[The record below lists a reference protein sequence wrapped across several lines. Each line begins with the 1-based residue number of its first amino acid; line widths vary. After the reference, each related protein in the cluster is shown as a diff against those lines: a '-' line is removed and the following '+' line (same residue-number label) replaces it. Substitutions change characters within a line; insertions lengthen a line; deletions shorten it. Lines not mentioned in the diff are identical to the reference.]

1 MHCHF
6 HNPVS
11 IHSGPGM
18 RRQIGALAAKYGKKA
33 LIVTTGSAHS
43 RALAEEAGASLEAAG
58 LGWAHYNGIRPNPLG
73 SMATEGAQAAR
84 DNGCDMVIG
93 IGGGSVMDASKGIA
107 FAYYNDAPIFEY
119 IYGRKQ
125 GGQALPI
132 LLIAT
137 TAGTGSEGNWTAV
150 FTDTDHVKKGFALPA
165 LYPKE
170 SIVDPELMT
179 TLSSRGIAGPGFDA
193 LAHAIESFLSVRAN
207 PFSKLYSRQAIL
219 WLSEGLPKVQANPSD
234 LETWER
240 VALGST
246 FAGIAIGNAG
256 CTAPHGIEHPIS
268 GLLNVAHGEGLAA
281 IYPEYM
287 RFMRPH
293 AQADFAELARLLG
306 AETSGLTE
314 EEASLRAVEQVDAL
328 LKTLGIAFTLSDL
341 GVRESQLDWLS
352 RTALDSMP
360 AVFANN
366 PAAMTSDDVK
376 TILNAACKLTRF
388 HNRAALKSLI
398 SGPLGY
404 PALHRRLPPAR
415 TKKVRGTGRLCL
427 SPPLPVLRKI
437 FPHLYAGIA
446 LHGDKNDQK
455 DIDGPVDEGQDLPL
469 LLVAVH
475 DVPGDQPKDG
485 QPDDRPR
492 QFGVQSGNVGAAE
505 QIQRH
510 IKTERPKNP

>member
-73 SMATEGAQAAR
+73 SMAAEGAQAAR
-84 DNGCDMVIG
+84 DNWCDMVIG
-93 IGGGSVMDASKGIA
+93 IGGGSVMDA
-107 FAYYNDAPIFEY
+107 
-119 IYGRKQ
+119 
-125 GGQALPI
+125 
-132 LLIAT
+132 
-137 TAGTGSEGNWTAV
+137 
-150 FTDTDHVKKGFALPA
+150 KKGFALPA

-219 WLSEGLPKVQANPSD
+219 WLSEGLPKVQASPSD

-246 FAGIAIGNAG
+246 FSGIAIGNAG

-376 TILNAACKLTRF
+376 TILE
-388 HNRAALKSLI
+388 
-398 SGPLGY
+398 
-404 PALHRRLPPAR
+404 RRL
-415 TKKVRGTGRLCL
+415 
-427 SPPLPVLRKI
+427 
-437 FPHLYAGIA
+437 
-446 LHGDKNDQK
+446 
-455 DIDGPVDEGQDLPL
+455 
-469 LLVAVH
+469 
-475 DVPGDQPKDG
+475 
-485 QPDDRPR
+485 
-492 QFGVQSGNVGAAE
+492 
-505 QIQRH
+505 
-510 IKTERPKNP
+510 

>member
-1 MHCHF
+1 M
-6 HNPVS
+6 
-11 IHSGPGM
+11 
-18 RRQIGALAAKYGKKA
+18 
-33 LIVTTGSAHS
+33 
-43 RALAEEAGASLEAAG
+43 
-58 LGWAHYNGIRPNPLG
+58 
-73 SMATEGAQAAR
+73 
-84 DNGCDMVIG
+84 
-93 IGGGSVMDASKGIA
+93 
-107 FAYYNDAPIFEY
+107 
-119 IYGRKQ
+119 
-125 GGQALPI
+125 
-132 LLIAT
+132 
-137 TAGTGSEGNWTAV
+137 

-165 LYPKE
+165 LYPRE

-219 WLSEGLPKVQANPSD
+219 WLHEGLPKVQANPSD
-234 LETWER
+234 LETGER

-246 FAGIAIGNAG
+246 FAGIAIGSAG

-341 GVRESQLDWLS
+341 GVQESQLDWLA

-366 PAAMTSDDVK
+366 PASMTFDDVK
-376 TILNAACKLTRF
+376 AILE
-388 HNRAALKSLI
+388 
-398 SGPLGY
+398 
-404 PALHRRLPPAR
+404 RRL
-415 TKKVRGTGRLCL
+415 
-427 SPPLPVLRKI
+427 
-437 FPHLYAGIA
+437 
-446 LHGDKNDQK
+446 
-455 DIDGPVDEGQDLPL
+455 
-469 LLVAVH
+469 
-475 DVPGDQPKDG
+475 
-485 QPDDRPR
+485 
-492 QFGVQSGNVGAAE
+492 
-505 QIQRH
+505 
-510 IKTERPKNP
+510 

>member
-18 RRQIGALAAKYGKKA
+18 RRQIGELAAKYGKKA

-73 SMATEGAQAAR
+73 SMAAEGAQAAR

-119 IYGRKQ
+119 IYRRKQ

-219 WLSEGLPKVQANPSD
+219 WLSEGLPKVQASPSD
-234 LETWER
+234 LGTWER

-341 GVRESQLDWLS
+341 GVRESQID
-352 RTALDSMP
+352 
-360 AVFANN
+360 
-366 PAAMTSDDVK
+366 
-376 TILNAACKLTRF
+376 C
-388 HNRAALKSLI
+388 
-398 SGPLGY
+398 
-404 PALHRRLPPAR
+404 PAR
-415 TKKVRGTGRLCL
+415 HWTVCQPY
-427 SPPLPVLRKI
+427 SPTIP
-437 FPHLYAGIA
+437 
-446 LHGDKNDQK
+446 
-455 DIDGPVDEGQDLPL
+455 
-469 LLVAVH
+469 
-475 DVPGDQPKDG
+475 
-485 QPDDRPR
+485 
-492 QFGVQSGNVGAAE
+492 
-505 QIQRH
+505 QR
-510 IKTERPKNP
+510 

>member
-73 SMATEGAQAAR
+73 SMTAEGAQAAR

-219 WLSEGLPKVQANPSD
+219 WLSEGLPKVQASPSD

-328 LKTLGIAFTLSDL
+328 LKTLGSPSPCPISACGKPARLAVPNGT
-341 GVRESQLDWLS
+341 GRYAS
-352 RTALDSMP
+352 RIRQQS
-360 AVFANN
+360 
-366 PAAMTSDDVK
+366 SGDDFRRRQDHPGTPPVAY
-376 TILNAACKLTRF
+376 TGF
-388 HNRAALKSLI
+388 HNRAALKSLDFRAAQL
-398 SGPLGY
+398 SSF
-404 PALHRRLPPAR
+404 LHRRLPPAR
-415 TKKVRGTGRLCL
+415 TKKVRGTGRLCPL
-427 SPPLPVLRKI
+427 SPTSVLRKI

-446 LHGDKNDQK
+446 FHGDKNDQK
-455 DIDGPVDEGQDLPL
+455 DIDGPVDEAGIFRFFL
-469 LLVAVH
+469 
-475 DVPGDQPKDG
+475 
-485 QPDDRPR
+485 
-492 QFGVQSGNVGAAE
+492 
-505 QIQRH
+505 
-510 IKTERPKNP
+510 

>member
-293 AQADFAELARLLG
+293 AIRCPA
-306 AETSGLTE
+306 GLVPWE
-314 EEASLRAVEQVDAL
+314 WMA
-328 LKTLGIAFTLSDL
+328 
-341 GVRESQLDWLS
+341 
-352 RTALDSMP
+352 
-360 AVFANN
+360 
-366 PAAMTSDDVK
+366 PAAYMV
-376 TILNAACKLTRF
+376 
-388 HNRAALKSLI
+388 
-398 SGPLGY
+398 
-404 PALHRRLPPAR
+404 
-415 TKKVRGTGRLCL
+415 
-427 SPPLPVLRKI
+427 
-437 FPHLYAGIA
+437 
-446 LHGDKNDQK
+446 
-455 DIDGPVDEGQDLPL
+455 
-469 LLVAVH
+469 
-475 DVPGDQPKDG
+475 
-485 QPDDRPR
+485 
-492 QFGVQSGNVGAAE
+492 
-505 QIQRH
+505 
-510 IKTERPKNP
+510 

>member
-1 MHCHF
+1 M
-6 HNPVS
+6 
-11 IHSGPGM
+11 
-18 RRQIGALAAKYGKKA
+18 
-33 LIVTTGSAHS
+33 
-43 RALAEEAGASLEAAG
+43 
-58 LGWAHYNGIRPNPLG
+58 
-73 SMATEGAQAAR
+73 
-84 DNGCDMVIG
+84 
-93 IGGGSVMDASKGIA
+93 
-107 FAYYNDAPIFEY
+107 
-119 IYGRKQ
+119 
-125 GGQALPI
+125 
-132 LLIAT
+132 
-137 TAGTGSEGNWTAV
+137 

-341 GVRESQLDWLS
+341 GG
-352 RTALDSMP
+352 
-360 AVFANN
+360 
-366 PAAMTSDDVK
+366 
-376 TILNAACKLTRF
+376 
-388 HNRAALKSLI
+388 
-398 SGPLGY
+398 SGK
-404 PALHRRLPPAR
+404 PAR
-415 TKKVRGTGRLCL
+415 LAVPNGTGQYASRIRQQ
-427 SPPLPVLRKI
+427 SRGDDFRRHQDHPGTPPVS
-437 FPHLYAGIA
+437 
-446 LHGDKNDQK
+446 LHG
-455 DIDGPVDEGQDLPL
+455 
-469 LLVAVH
+469 
-475 DVPGDQPKDG
+475 
-485 QPDDRPR
+485 
-492 QFGVQSGNVGAAE
+492 FT
-505 QIQRH
+505 
-510 IKTERPKNP
+510 TERP

>member
-73 SMATEGAQAAR
+73 SMAAEGGSGRR

-93 IGGGSVMDASKGIA
+93 IGGGSVMDASKA
-107 FAYYNDAPIFEY
+107 SPSPITTTRRSSNTSTAQT
-119 IYGRKQ
+119 GR
-125 GGQALPI
+125 QALPI

-341 GVRESQLDWLS
+341 GGSGKPARLAVPNGTGQYAS
-352 RTALDSMP
+352 RIRQH
-360 AVFANN
+360 
-366 PAAMTSDDVK
+366 PAAMTSDDIK
-376 TILNAACKLTRF
+376 TILE
-388 HNRAALKSLI
+388 
-398 SGPLGY
+398 
-404 PALHRRLPPAR
+404 RRL
-415 TKKVRGTGRLCL
+415 
-427 SPPLPVLRKI
+427 
-437 FPHLYAGIA
+437 
-446 LHGDKNDQK
+446 
-455 DIDGPVDEGQDLPL
+455 
-469 LLVAVH
+469 
-475 DVPGDQPKDG
+475 
-485 QPDDRPR
+485 
-492 QFGVQSGNVGAAE
+492 
-505 QIQRH
+505 
-510 IKTERPKNP
+510 

>member
-1 MHCHF
+1 MDTKELLSRVCGS
-6 HNPVS
+6 VS
-11 IHSGPGM
+11 DNEICIYNCGDGTYM
-18 RRQIGALAAKYGKKA
+18 RLIKNASETDFIKICNECERLGYTLFQRNDIDFCPAEKVLRVICDPYSVDFEREEPKYERRC
-33 LIVTTGSAHS
+33 GSALWQFENDHS
-43 RALAEEAGASLEAAG
+43 YIDCGMCYILRCADNSFFIIDGGHFLQPNDHKRIYRFLRERTPDGEQTVIS
-58 LGWAHYNGIRPNPLG
+58 GWFFSHAHDDHVSQFVDFIREYG
-73 SMATEGAQAAR
+73 SAVDIE
-84 DNGCDMVIG
+84 
-93 IGGGSVMDASKGIA
+93 KL
-107 FAYYNDAPIFEY
+107 YYNDAPIFEY

-366 PAAMTSDDVK
+366 PAAMTSEDVK
-376 TILNAACKLTRF
+376 TILE
-388 HNRAALKSLI
+388 
-398 SGPLGY
+398 
-404 PALHRRLPPAR
+404 RRL
-415 TKKVRGTGRLCL
+415 
-427 SPPLPVLRKI
+427 
-437 FPHLYAGIA
+437 
-446 LHGDKNDQK
+446 
-455 DIDGPVDEGQDLPL
+455 
-469 LLVAVH
+469 
-475 DVPGDQPKDG
+475 
-485 QPDDRPR
+485 
-492 QFGVQSGNVGAAE
+492 
-505 QIQRH
+505 
-510 IKTERPKNP
+510 

>member
-73 SMATEGAQAAR
+73 SMAAEGAQAAR
-84 DNGCDMVIG
+84 DNWCDMVIG

-137 TAGTGSEGNWTAV
+137 TAGTGSEGDWTAV

-219 WLSEGLPKVQANPSD
+219 WLSEGLPKVQASPSD

-246 FAGIAIGNAG
+246 FSGIAIGNAG

-287 RFMRPH
+287 RFMRPT
-293 AQADFAELARLLG
+293 RK
-306 AETSGLTE
+306 
-314 EEASLRAVEQVDAL
+314 R
-328 LKTLGIAFTLSDL
+328 
-341 GVRESQLDWLS
+341 
-352 RTALDSMP
+352 
-360 AVFANN
+360 
-366 PAAMTSDDVK
+366 
-376 TILNAACKLTRF
+376 ILPSWPGFWA
-388 HNRAALKSLI
+388 
-398 SGPLGY
+398 
-404 PALHRRLPPAR
+404 RRLPA
-415 TKKVRGTGRLCL
+415 
-427 SPPLPVLRKI
+427 LRKR
-437 FPHLYAGIA
+437 
-446 LHGDKNDQK
+446 K
-455 DIDGPVDEGQDLPL
+455 
-469 LLVAVH
+469 
-475 DVPGDQPKDG
+475 
-485 QPDDRPR
+485 PR
-492 QFGVQSGNVGAAE
+492 CAPSSRWTPF
-505 QIQRH
+505 
-510 IKTERPKNP
+510 

>member
-43 RALAEEAGASLEAAG
+43 RELAEEAGASLEAAG

-73 SMATEGAQAAR
+73 SMAAEGAQAAR

-193 LAHAIESFLSVRAN
+193 LAHADRRGRRSARASASKPGPAMPLLESVVMSSGSTMLSLGYQGGQGESLFHMVRVGEHGGPVALAARPRRGGDEQDGQGLPALFAPVDVFEDRRVVVIGEGDALACVHDAAAADPDDHVAPVVAGRLSTLGRHGAQRVGTDAVVVRPAEPGGFQRSARFFGELPGVRA
-207 PFSKLYSRQAIL
+207 A
-219 WLSEGLPKVQANPSD
+219 GGD
-234 LETWER
+234 DER
-240 VALGST
+240 LFPVFRGQR
-246 FAGIAIGNAG
+246 
-256 CTAPHGIEHPIS
+256 PD
-268 GLLNVAHGEGLAA
+268 LAA
-281 IYPEYM
+281 
-287 RFMRPH
+287 H
-293 AQADFAELARLLG
+293 TGARNG
-306 AETSGLTE
+306 
-314 EEASLRAVEQVDAL
+314 
-328 LKTLGIAFTLSDL
+328 
-341 GVRESQLDWLS
+341 
-352 RTALDSMP
+352 
-360 AVFANN
+360 
-366 PAAMTSDDVK
+366 
-376 TILNAACKLTRF
+376 C
-388 HNRAALKSLI
+388 
-398 SGPLGY
+398 
-404 PALHRRLPPAR
+404 
-415 TKKVRGTGRLCL
+415 
-427 SPPLPVLRKI
+427 
-437 FPHLYAGIA
+437 
-446 LHGDKNDQK
+446 
-455 DIDGPVDEGQDLPL
+455 
-469 LLVAVH
+469 
-475 DVPGDQPKDG
+475 
-485 QPDDRPR
+485 
-492 QFGVQSGNVGAAE
+492 
-505 QIQRH
+505 
-510 IKTERPKNP
+510 

>member
-73 SMATEGAQAAR
+73 SMAAEGAQAAR
-84 DNGCDMVIG
+84 DNWCDMVIG

-219 WLSEGLPKVQANPSD
+219 WLSEGLPKVQASPSD

-246 FAGIAIGNAG
+246 FSGIAIGNAG

-314 EEASLRAVEQVDAL
+314 EEASLRAV
-328 LKTLGIAFTLSDL
+328 GIAFTLSDL

-376 TILNAACKLTRF
+376 TILE
-388 HNRAALKSLI
+388 
-398 SGPLGY
+398 
-404 PALHRRLPPAR
+404 RRL
-415 TKKVRGTGRLCL
+415 
-427 SPPLPVLRKI
+427 
-437 FPHLYAGIA
+437 
-446 LHGDKNDQK
+446 
-455 DIDGPVDEGQDLPL
+455 
-469 LLVAVH
+469 
-475 DVPGDQPKDG
+475 
-485 QPDDRPR
+485 
-492 QFGVQSGNVGAAE
+492 
-505 QIQRH
+505 
-510 IKTERPKNP
+510 

>member
-73 SMATEGAQAAR
+73 SMAAEGAQAAR

-107 FAYYNDAPIFEY
+107 FAYDNDAPIFEY

-219 WLSEGLPKVQANPSD
+219 WLSEGLPKVQASPSD
-234 LETWER
+234 LGTWER

-341 GVRESQLDWLS
+341 GVRESQIDWLS

-366 PAAMTSDDVK
+366 PAAMTSDDIK
-376 TILNAACKLTRF
+376 TILE
-388 HNRAALKSLI
+388 
-398 SGPLGY
+398 
-404 PALHRRLPPAR
+404 RRL
-415 TKKVRGTGRLCL
+415 
-427 SPPLPVLRKI
+427 
-437 FPHLYAGIA
+437 
-446 LHGDKNDQK
+446 
-455 DIDGPVDEGQDLPL
+455 
-469 LLVAVH
+469 
-475 DVPGDQPKDG
+475 
-485 QPDDRPR
+485 
-492 QFGVQSGNVGAAE
+492 
-505 QIQRH
+505 
-510 IKTERPKNP
+510 

>member
-1 MHCHF
+1 M
-6 HNPVS
+6 
-11 IHSGPGM
+11 
-18 RRQIGALAAKYGKKA
+18 
-33 LIVTTGSAHS
+33 
-43 RALAEEAGASLEAAG
+43 
-58 LGWAHYNGIRPNPLG
+58 
-73 SMATEGAQAAR
+73 
-84 DNGCDMVIG
+84 
-93 IGGGSVMDASKGIA
+93 
-107 FAYYNDAPIFEY
+107 
-119 IYGRKQ
+119 
-125 GGQALPI
+125 
-132 LLIAT
+132 
-137 TAGTGSEGNWTAV
+137 
-150 FTDTDHVKKGFALPA
+150 FTDTYHVKKGFALPA

-219 WLSEGLPKVQANPSD
+219 WLSEGLPKVQASPSD

-366 PAAMTSDDVK
+366 PAAMTSDDIK
-376 TILNAACKLTRF
+376 TILE
-388 HNRAALKSLI
+388 
-398 SGPLGY
+398 
-404 PALHRRLPPAR
+404 RRL
-415 TKKVRGTGRLCL
+415 
-427 SPPLPVLRKI
+427 
-437 FPHLYAGIA
+437 
-446 LHGDKNDQK
+446 
-455 DIDGPVDEGQDLPL
+455 
-469 LLVAVH
+469 
-475 DVPGDQPKDG
+475 
-485 QPDDRPR
+485 
-492 QFGVQSGNVGAAE
+492 
-505 QIQRH
+505 
-510 IKTERPKNP
+510 